1 MQNLVSLQFPKN
13 LSEVILLN
21 FLHLFTESHS
31 GQIPLDGFYN
41 SSLVLL
47 SVVISCLSAYATLGI
62 AERIQSLDSHLT
74 KKIWLGA
81 GSLTMGVG
89 IWAMHFIGML
99 AFTLKTPQNISV
111 SVLYHFFTTACSIV
125 PAILVGVVISKF
137 ASSKNVSQK
146 KLFLYS
152 VLMGAGIGTMHYIG
166 MMAMESSDKNLIMLI
181 DMTGFIISVVV
192 AVMLSIAA
200 LYANKI
206 LSADKYTRTKWAK
219 IVSAITV
226 GFAGAAMHYI
236 AMSSTHFSLDLHSI
250 QETGSVLNPQYLTLG
265 VSLAA
270 FFIISLAIVVTVV
283 DIRLEK
289 ASLSEQISRAHT
301 LAAIESIPN
310 AFALYDMNDHLIVC
324 NNMYRNLM
332 SAEDFKVKEGI
343 QFKDLIQNIADK
355 QLIFGTEQ
363 REEWI
368 QDRLAR
374 HLNPKGDFIHH
385 WRNNKWMQ
393 VCERRVWNVGTVA
406 VHTDITE
413 LKLAEQNLE
422 QAMQKAQQ
430 AQLIA
435 EQANSAKSAFLANMS
450 HELRTPMNAI
460 IGYSEMLLEEAEDL
474 GLNDFI
480 PDLSKIRIAGKHLL
494 DVINNIL
501 DLSKIEAGKMEIYP
515 EHFDL
520 TKAIH
525 EIEIT
530 IQPLLDKKSNKLIIN
545 IADNISTLY
554 TDLTKVKQALFNLL
568 SNANKFTDTGE
579 INLTITK
586 TVDNEEGW
594 VIFSVKDTGI
604 GMTAE
609 QLEKVFEAFTQ
620 ADNSTTRKY
629 GGTGLGLTITKKF
642 CNVLGGSIEANSR
655 VGQGSEFIIKLPTFY
670 KKSTKKFIGLEE

>member
-1 MQNLVSLQFPKN
+1 
-13 LSEVILLN
+13 
-21 FLHLFTESHS
+21 
-31 GQIPLDGFYN
+31 
-41 SSLVLL
+41 
-47 SVVISCLSAYATLGI
+47 
-62 AERIQSLDSHLT
+62 
-74 KKIWLGA
+74 
-81 GSLTMGVG
+81 
-89 IWAMHFIGML
+89 MHFIGML
-99 AFTLKTPQNISV
+99 AFTLKTADNIPII
-111 SVLYHFFTTACSIV
+111 VLYDLLTTLCSVV
-125 PAILVGVVISKF
+125 PAILAGVVVLNI
-137 ASSKNVSQK
+137 ASRRTVSQK
-146 KLFLYS
+146 RLLFYG
-152 VLMGAGIGTMHYIG
+152 VLMGAGIGVMHYIG
-166 MMAMESSDKNLIMLI
+166 MMAMQSDKELIMLI
-181 DMTGFIISVVV
+181 DMMGFIISVVV
-192 AVMLSIAA
+192 AAMLGITS
-200 LYANKI
+200 LYANKV
-206 LSADKYTRTKWAK
+206 LSTDKYTRTKWAK
-219 IVSAITV
+219 IVSAITM

-236 AMSSTHFSLDLHSI
+236 AMSSTTFSLGNNSI
-250 QETGSVLNPQYLTLG
+250 HETNFLLNPQYLTLG

-289 ASLSEQISRAHT
+289 AALSEQISRSHT

-310 AFALYDMNDHLIVC
+310 AFALYDIKDYLIVC

-332 SAEDFKVKEGI
+332 STEHFKVKEGI
-343 QFKDLIQNIADK
+343 QFNDLINNIADN
-355 QLIFGTEQ
+355 QLIFGTEH

-368 QDRLAR
+368 KERLAS
-374 HLNPKGDFIHH
+374 HYNPKGNFIHH
-385 WRNNKWMQ
+385 WRNDKWMQ
-393 VCERRVWNVGTVA
+393 VSERRVWNVGTVA
-406 VHTDITE
+406 IHTDITE
-413 LKLAEQNLE
+413 LKQTEQELA

-474 GLNDFI
+474 GQNDFI
-480 PDLSKIRIAGKHLL
+480 ADLTKIRIAGKHLL

-501 DLSKIEAGKMEIYP
+501 DISKIEAGKMEIYP

-525 EIEIT
+525 EIAIT
-530 IQPLLDKKSNKLIIN
+530 IQPLLDKKFNKLIIN
-545 IADNISTLY
+545 IEENIGTLY

-586 TVDNEEGW
+586 VIDNSEGW

-604 GMTAE
+604 GMTPE
-609 QLEKVFEAFTQ
+609 QLDKVFEAFTQ

-642 CNVLGGSIEANSR
+642 CNVLGGSIEANSI
-655 VGQGSEFIIKLPTFY
+655 VGQGSEFIIRLPTFY
-670 KKSTKKFIGLEE
+670 KKVTKKFMELEE